1 MIDAIFGFLRNPP
14 APQRTPRRR
23 ALPARAQ
30 DPHTFSREL
39 DVSTERLSSDVARP
53 TQESEMRVVTCVA
66 QCQ

>member
-53 TQESEMRVVTCVA
+53 TQGG
-66 QCQ
+66 